1 MSLQPTAELGR
12 LRDQIELWRAR
23 GERIGLI
30 PTMGNLHAGHL
41 ALVERLKRSCA
52 RLVVSIFVNP
62 TQFAPGEDFET
73 YPRTLDDDLTALER
87 VGVDMVWA
95 PSVEVMYPL
104 DEAFL
109 IRVPDCLSNTLCG
122 KDRPGHFNGVASVV
136 LRLFLQVRP
145 DAAAFGE
152 KDFQQLLIIRQLVA
166 DYALGIEIEALPTVR
181 EPDGLAMS
189 SRNRYLDAKE
199 RRQAG
204 RLHQVLVRTAER
216 VEAGEAWPALQAEAI
231 ASLQSAGFQPQYF
244 ERRSATSLRI
254 PEKGESQRLFAAA
267 YLGQARLIDN
277 VSV

>member
-1 MSLQPTAELGR
+1 MSLQPTGELGR

-73 YPRTLDDDLTALER
+73 YPRTLDDDLTALDR
-87 VGVDMVWA
+87 VGVDVVWA

>member
-1 MSLQPTAELGR
+1 MSLQPTGELGR

-87 VGVDMVWA
+87 VGVDVVWA

-189 SRNRYLDAKE
+189 SRNRYLGAKE